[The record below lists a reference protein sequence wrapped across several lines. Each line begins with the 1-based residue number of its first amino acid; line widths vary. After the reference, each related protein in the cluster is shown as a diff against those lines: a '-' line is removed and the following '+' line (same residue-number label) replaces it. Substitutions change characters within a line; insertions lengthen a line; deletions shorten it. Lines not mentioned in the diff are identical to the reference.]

1 MHKIGAFFSN
11 RSNEPDP
18 STELVTLNLELQR
31 QNRELSSKDNTQTLR
46 INQLEKNLCKKREL
60 VKSQKALLE
69 DLNRQNTDLASRISK
84 LQKEYDSYWTYSDE
98 LIPKV
103 EAVTSV
109 LDRLV
114 RSAVDIAENK
124 IKDKPLETKV
134 KTLEA
139 DLSSII
145 TQRNILRT
153 QRNILR
159 TQRNILA
166 ISLAVFAGSFVFFK
180 LKK

>member
-1 MHKIGAFFSN
+1 MPKISAFFSN
-11 RSNEPDP
+11 RSNQPDP
-18 STELVTLNLELQR
+18 STELVTLNMALHKEIRGL
-31 QNRELSSKDNTQTLR
+31 LSKDNTQTNR
-46 INQLEKNLCKKREL
+46 IRDLEQQISLALKRTR
-60 VKSQKALLE
+60 
-69 DLNRQNTDLASRISK
+69 D
-84 LQKEYDSYWTYSDE
+84 LQKEYDSYWTYTDA

-103 EAVTSV
+103 VAVTSV

-153 QRNILR
+153 QRNIL
-159 TQRNILA
+159 A